1 MPGLVLTYAWLAL
14 ILASPTA
21 VATAATPTPSAGDG
35 GAPPAVIVVTG
46 ATAAT
51 GSESGDAVA
60 AQDPEA
66 ILHATSRAYEAMR
79 SVRADFEQ
87 TLRNTLLGRT
97 TTSSGTLYQREPDRF
112 LMDFSDPEGDVIVS
126 DGRYYWM
133 YYPSVDEKQVLRT
146 PRRGQGLDLQAE
158 FIGDPVERFDY
169 TYHGTED
176 VRGRTAHVMTLDPK
190 QAAGYRRMKVW
201 IDATDH
207 LVRRF
212 EITEENGNVRQIELL
227 DITVNPTLPDSLFE
241 FTPPEGAMVVERG

>member
-14 ILASPTA
+14 ILATPMAGATPSVQSASAEDGSARSTA
-21 VATAATPTPSAGDG
+21 SVATTASP
-35 GAPPAVIVVTG
+35 AP
-46 ATAAT
+46 
-51 GSESGDAVA
+51 GDAIA

-66 ILHATSRAYEAMR
+66 ILEATSRAYEAMR
-79 SVRADFEQ
+79 SVRAEFEQ

-97 TTSSGTLYQREPDRF
+97 TASSGTMYQREPDRF

-126 DGRYYWM
+126 DGRWYWM
-133 YYPSVDEKQVLRT
+133 YYPSVDEKQVLRA

-190 QAAGYRRMKVW
+190 RPAGYQRMKVW
-201 IDATDH
+201 IDAGDH

-212 EITEENGNVRQIELL
+212 EITEENGNVRHIELL

-241 FTPPEGAMVVERG
+241 FTPPADAIIVDRG